1 METTPK
7 AMEIEYIRI
16 KRLNQGRE
24 KAYAT
29 GTNVI
34 CCYYGSRKIEPFK
47 IHVNSFH
54 TQEVYTESKERYE
67 QGNKKPSPLNFFSP
81 YLIN

>member
-1 METTPK
+1 MEITPK

-16 KRLNQGRE
+16 KRFNQE
-24 KAYAT
+24 IENVYAT
-29 GTNVI
+29 GTNAI

-54 TQEVYTESKERYE
+54 TQKVYTESKERYE
-67 QGNKKPSPLNFFSP
+67 QENKK
-81 YLIN
+81 

>member
-24 KAYAT
+24 KTYAT

-34 CCYYGSRKIEPFK
+34 CCYYGSRRSNRLK

-67 QGNKKPSPLNFFSP
+67 QENKK
-81 YLIN
+81 

>member
-1 METTPK
+1 MEITPK

-16 KRLNQGRE
+16 KRFNQE
-24 KAYAT
+24 IENVYAT

-47 IHVNSFH
+47 NSCQLFAH
-54 TQEVYTESKERYE
+54 AGGIY
-67 QGNKKPSPLNFFSP
+67 
-81 YLIN
+81 

>member
-34 CCYYGSRKIEPFK
+34 CYAQRTHSGRGQ
-47 IHVNSFH
+47 
-54 TQEVYTESKERYE
+54 QEGRRHLRDVLRTRAHLGALRHFR
-67 QGNKKPSPLNFFSP
+67 QDRR
-81 YLIN
+81 

>member
-1 METTPK
+1 MLRLAFDFIITWRETRTRPN
-7 AMEIEYIRI
+7 AY

-47 IHVNSFH
+47 NSC
-54 TQEVYTESKERYE
+54 Q
-67 QGNKKPSPLNFFSP
+67 LFSHAEGI
-81 YLIN
+81 Y

>member
-29 GTNVI
+29 GMNVI

-47 IHVNSFH
+47 NLCQLFSH
-54 TQEVYTESKERYE
+54 TGGIY
-67 QGNKKPSPLNFFSP
+67 
-81 YLIN
+81 

>member
-1 METTPK
+1 
-7 AMEIEYIRI
+7 MEIEYIRI

-34 CCYYGSRKIEPFK
+34 CCYYDSRKIEPFK
-47 IHVNSFH
+47 NSC
-54 TQEVYTESKERYE
+54 Q
-67 QGNKKPSPLNFFSP
+67 LFSHAEGI
-81 YLIN
+81 Y

>member
-1 METTPK
+1 MEITPK

-16 KRLNQGRE
+16 KRFNQEIE
-24 KAYAT
+24 KVYAT

-67 QGNKKPSPLNFFSP
+67 QENKK
-81 YLIN
+81 

>member
-1 METTPK
+1 METTPKAMETTPK

-47 IHVNSFH
+47 KSC
-54 TQEVYTESKERYE
+54 Q
-67 QGNKKPSPLNFFSP
+67 LFSHAGGI
-81 YLIN
+81 Y

>member
-47 IHVNSFH
+47 NSCQLFSH
-54 TQEVYTESKERYE
+54 AEGVYTESKERYE
-67 QGNKKPSPLNFFSP
+67 QENKK
-81 YLIN
+81 

>member
-24 KAYAT
+24 KTYAT

-34 CCYYGSRKIEPFK
+34 CKSGKTR
-47 IHVNSFH
+47 
-54 TQEVYTESKERYE
+54 RAD
-67 QGNKKPSPLNFFSP
+67 
-81 YLIN
+81 